1 MMSKYPLCVS
11 KSLFMRRSC
20 FAHTFT
26 KIRFQSSYGSSSG
39 FFSPPRPSSS
49 SSAQHVELSGVE
61 FSKPDGSIQVR
72 FRPPKFAPARAPPV
86 GGAQLYRP
94 ALEGIITLRL
104 TPAASVSNNSDGRVS
119 YDWDASMQINLGVLE
134 ILHVV
139 QNSIAASVNVQEAPP
154 RGQQQQQQQQ
164 QRMRLEILPPT
175 SIGTPTTGSPSL
187 TNNVTHGGNG
197 GGGGG
202 GGGNQY
208 RISILS
214 EEGKGVSVSVSQAE
228 VYLLRNLLGTSLP
241 WVTGWMYNL
250 DPSALIPGYH
260 LLPPYQQSAANP
272 QQPQPQTQQSGYN
285 SPPPPPPSP
294 QPSQSQQPRTSA
306 AIGGS
311 ALPSY
316 AGRPPYN
323 ATSTSR
329 SPQQPSSSSST
340 SSYSR
345 PPYPP
350 RNS

>member
-1 MMSKYPLCVS
+1 MLN
-11 KSLFMRRSC
+11 KSLRLYSRSS
-20 FAHTFT
+20 FALRSLRYAQ
-26 KIRFQSSYGSSSG
+26 IRSQSSFGSNPSSSSSS
-39 FFSPPRPSSS
+39 FFSPPRAPAPP
-49 SSAQHVELSGVE
+49 AQHVELSGVE
-61 FSKPDGSIQVR
+61 FSKPDGSLQVR
-72 FRPPKFAPARAPPV
+72 FRPPKFAPARAPPI

-104 TPAASVSNNSDGRVS
+104 TPASSVANTSDGRVS
-119 YDWDASMQINLGVLE
+119 YDWDASLQINLGVLE

-154 RGQQQQQQQQ
+154 RGGGGGQQQQQ

-175 SIGTPTTGSPSL
+175 SVAAAPTAGSSSAAS
-187 TNNVTHGGNG
+187 NVPQG
-197 GGGGG
+197 GGP
-202 GGGNQY
+202 NLY

-260 LLPPYQQSAANP
+260 LLPPYQPSPVVNQS
-272 QQPQPQTQQSGYN
+272 QQPSTQQQTTGYT
-285 SPPPPPPSP
+285 SPP
-294 QPSQSQQPRTSA
+294 QPSQSQQPRSPGSA
-306 AIGGS
+306 A
-311 ALPSY
+311 
-316 AGRPPYN
+316 
-323 ATSTSR
+323 
-329 SPQQPSSSSST
+329 PSSSPYGGGRTSSYPPLSSRSSSSPPQQQQQQQSSSS

-350 RNS
+350 RTG

>member
-1 MMSKYPLCVS
+1 MLN
-11 KSLFMRRSC
+11 KSLRLFSRSSFRC
-20 FAHTFT
+20 AQT
-26 KIRFQSSYGSSSG
+26 RFQSSYGSNPSSSS
-39 FFSPPRPSSS
+39 FFSPPRAPAPP
-49 SSAQHVELSGVE
+49 AQHVELSGVE
-61 FSKPDGSIQVR
+61 FSKPDGSLQVR
-72 FRPPKFAPARAPPV
+72 FRPPKFAPARAPPI

-104 TPAASVSNNSDGRVS
+104 TPASSVANTSDGRVS
-119 YDWDASMQINLGVLE
+119 YDWDASLQINLGVLE

-154 RGQQQQQQQQ
+154 RGGGGGQQQQQQQQ

-175 SIGTPTTGSPSL
+175 SVAAAPTAGSSSAAN
-187 TNNVTHGGNG
+187 NNVTQG
-197 GGGGG
+197 GGGP
-202 GGGNQY
+202 NLY

-260 LLPPYQQSAANP
+260 LLPPYQPSPVVNQS
-272 QQPQPQTQQSGYN
+272 QQPSTQQQTTGYT
-285 SPPPPPPSP
+285 SPP
-294 QPSQSQQPRTSA
+294 QPSQSQQPRSPGTA
-306 AIGGS
+306 A
-311 ALPSY
+311 
-316 AGRPPYN
+316 
-323 ATSTSR
+323 
-329 SPQQPSSSSST
+329 PSSSSPYGGGRPYSPPPSSRSSSSPPQQQQQQSSSS

-350 RNS
+350 RNT